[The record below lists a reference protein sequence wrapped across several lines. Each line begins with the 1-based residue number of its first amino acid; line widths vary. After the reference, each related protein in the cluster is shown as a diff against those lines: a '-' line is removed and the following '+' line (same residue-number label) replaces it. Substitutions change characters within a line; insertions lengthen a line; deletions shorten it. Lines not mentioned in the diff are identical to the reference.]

1 LLIVNKARF
10 SELVMSAQQMSSEAT
25 AKRNLKMQP
34 DYNRSSRNQ
43 ASSLQRF
50 KPFIDAA
57 VAAHTSDLTESRVR
71 QQPELQLGARCA
83 QRHAHNQWS
92 VLFDFL
98 NGDQRSFLKQ
108 LPGVFAVTSGFSF
121 YEQVLPP
128 SSLQIGI
135 SNICLHWCSATTKL
149 SNHGFSLFG
158 TEKEQEAQD
167 WGSFLQARSKE
178 LVKGGVIVA
187 NFLSSQDKAAS
198 IFDEIYKSVEA
209 LRSRGV
215 IESEELVNFNCPIC
229 FRSVEDVSEPSQ
241 YERLGLELLRA
252 EALPQ
257 SRSTYY
263 EDFLQHGDL
272 DRFVSEYSTF
282 SDALN
287 AARSE
292 ADKAAVCAELW
303 VEHRARVARQP
314 RLFEFTCE
322 LRSCRSLRQRVSPQ
336 QLQAKPLVLRRL
348 LQITTV
354 RKHIGMLKF
363 ASSSESMTP
372 RLSRTLA
379 ACSLDLAW
387 RKLPQSLAAFLPE
400 RLLLLLGAERIKA
413 LCRCSGT
420 LAAPTS
426 SDKMW
431 TPASRAVE
439 SAVLQPKSAITKGPA
454 IRSGSEVWGRPQQRQ
469 CKGFKRCSGA
479 GL

>member
-1 LLIVNKARF
+1 
-10 SELVMSAQQMSSEAT
+10 MSAQQMSSEAT

-57 VAAHTSDLTESRVR
+57 VAAHTSDLTESRGPFVIADFGCSTGLNSSDAVSHLIREVR
-71 QQPELQLGARCA
+71 AKYASSQSCSSVLVVLNDMP
-83 QRHAHNQWS
+83 HNQWS

-108 LPGVFAVTSGFSF
+108 LPGVFAVTSGISF
-121 YEQVLPP
+121 YKQVLPP

-135 SNICLHWCSATTKL
+135 SNICLHWCSQLPTKL

-158 TEKEQEAQD
+158 TEKEQEAFRKQAAKD

-272 DRFVSEYSTF
+272 DRFVSEYVNSCRVTCESTF

-314 RLFEFTCE
+314 RLFEFTW
-322 LRSCRSLRQRVSPQ
+322 RTVGV
-336 QLQAKPLVLRRL
+336 VLR
-348 LQITTV
+348 
-354 RKHIGMLKF
+354 
-363 ASSSESMTP
+363 
-372 RLSRTLA
+372 
-379 ACSLDLAW
+379 
-387 RKLPQSLAAFLPE
+387 KL
-400 RLLLLLGAERIKA
+400 
-413 LCRCSGT
+413 
-420 LAAPTS
+420 
-426 SDKMW
+426 
-431 TPASRAVE
+431 
-439 SAVLQPKSAITKGPA
+439 
-454 IRSGSEVWGRPQQRQ
+454 
-469 CKGFKRCSGA
+469 
-479 GL
+479 